1 MVLVFWG
8 FSDLGLLQYLGDL
21 RLGLGLDNN
30 TLKSPEISTMHKT
43 VFGWGER
50 LQQSHA
56 EASLFFSRDPDYM
69 SEFPH
74 HILCNDSKEKWPLM
88 SDL

>member
-1 MVLVFWG
+1 MVLKNGSCVLG
-8 FSDLGLLQYLGDL
+8 FFRFRVGSVLK

-43 VFGWGER
+43 VFGWDER

-56 EASLFFSRDPDYM
+56 EASLFFFLVTLIMCQS
-69 SEFPH
+69 S
-74 HILCNDSKEKWPLM
+74 HITFYVTIPKRSGH
-88 SDL
+88 